1 MFIELD
7 NEHIIRSEEVL
18 TILDIQLT
26 KTSIKLKDLL
36 KYKKEKNELMG
47 DPEKGKAIIITDE
60 YIYYSPQSPLT
71 LKKRF
76 NRNEIIKKV
85 SNF

>member
-7 NEHIIRSEEVL
+7 DEHIIRSEEVV

-26 KTSIKLKDLL
+26 KTSIKLKNLL
-36 KYKKEKNELMG
+36 KYKKNQNELMG
-47 DPEKGKAIIITDE
+47 NPETGKAIIITDE
-60 YIYYSPQSPLT
+60 YIYYSSQSPLT

-76 NRNEIIKKV
+76 NRNEIIRKI
-85 SNF
+85 SNY

>member
-7 NEHIIRSEEVL
+7 DEHIIRSEDVV

-26 KTSIKLKDLL
+26 KTSIKLKSLL
-36 KYKKEKNELMG
+36 KYKKSQNELMG
-47 DPEKGKAIIITDE
+47 DPETGKAVIITDE

-76 NRNEIIKKV
+76 NRNDIIRKI
-85 SNF
+85 SNY